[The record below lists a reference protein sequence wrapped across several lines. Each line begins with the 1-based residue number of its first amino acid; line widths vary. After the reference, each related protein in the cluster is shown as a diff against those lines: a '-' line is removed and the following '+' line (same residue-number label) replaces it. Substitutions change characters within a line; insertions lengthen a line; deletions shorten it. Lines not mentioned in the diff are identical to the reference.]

1 MCKTRV
7 NHQTYKTM
15 TPIDPVTIASAD
27 PRSPMAPPYV
37 DEDPNLELVQQ
48 GLDEAENE
56 AREAIADDYETRALL
71 SDDPEGELDDIDFAE
86 SDERS
91 ESPEISA
98 MHEINE

>member
-1 MCKTRV
+1 MV
-7 NHQTYKTM
+7 NHKPNKTM

-37 DEDPNLELVQQ
+37 DEDPNLELVKQ

-56 AREAIADDYETRALL
+56 TREAIADDYETNALL
-71 SDDPEGELDDIDFAE
+71 SDDPEGELDDIDFTE
-86 SDERS
+86 SDDGS
-91 ESPEISA
+91 EPPEISA